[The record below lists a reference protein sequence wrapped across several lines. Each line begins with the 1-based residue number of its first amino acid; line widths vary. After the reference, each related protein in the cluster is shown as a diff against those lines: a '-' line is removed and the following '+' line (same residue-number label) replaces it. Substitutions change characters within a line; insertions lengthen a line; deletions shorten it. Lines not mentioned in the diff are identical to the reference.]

1 MHDGY
6 FETLTLEAMSP
17 DQRRVADRILA
28 GPRGSLQGPFQA
40 LLRSPGLADPVQQ
53 VGEHIRFNSSVPRKL
68 NELAILVTA
77 RAWSS
82 QFEWYA
88 HHRMALDAGLDP
100 AIAEAV
106 AEGRRPNG
114 MSPDEALVH
123 NFARSLLASGG
134 ASLEMTDAV
143 RERFGEGGLVDL
155 TGAVGFYC
163 LISLVLNVARVPVP
177 DGVEPP
183 LKPLPNQPRGQG
195 G

>member
-1 MHDGY
+1 MTSDGY
-6 FETLTLEAMSP
+6 FETLTLETMSP
-17 DQRRVADRILA
+17 DQRRVAERILA

-53 VGEHIRFNSSVPRKL
+53 VGEHIRFHSSVPRKL

-77 RAWSS
+77 RAWTS

-106 AEGRRPNG
+106 SEGRRPEG
-114 MSPDEALVH
+114 MSADEALVH
-123 NFARSLLASGG
+123 DFAASLLAGG
-134 ASLEMTDAV
+134 NASAEMTDAV
-143 RERFGEGGLVDL
+143 RDRFGERGLIDL

-177 DGVEPP
+177 AGTEPP
-183 LKPLPNQPRGQG
+183 LKPLPR
-195 G
+195 